1 MNSAKVTAIAN
12 WESSTCVKDVQ
23 SFLRF
28 ANFYWHFIKRFSQL
42 ASPLTALTQKDI
54 KFDWSS
60 AAEQAFQALKA
71 AFTSALIF
79 VMFNLNK
86 PSTVESDSS
95 DSVTG
100 EVLSQSDS
108 QGVLHSVI
116 YFSTCMS
123 SAECNYDIYNKE
135 LLAIIRAFEEW
146 RSELE
151 GAVKQ
156 VQVITDYK
164 NLEYFIIIKQLSC
177 HQSHWSEFLSR
188 FNFVIQYCPGK
199 LNSCADA
206 LICQSVNFPQN
217 DKDLQHA
224 CHQQLVIK
232 PHNLSTALKKHLS
245 LCSAAL
251 NPVLT
256 VEKVTDQD
264 QLQGLIITAYTENSL
279 TIEVIQALCTGA

>member
-1 MNSAKVTAIAN
+1 MDPAKVTAIAN
-12 WESSTCVKDVQ
+12 WESSICVKDVQ

-28 ANFYWHFIKRFSQL
+28 TNFYRRFIKGFSQL

-71 AFTSALIF
+71 AFTSALIL

-95 DSVTG
+95 NCVTE

-108 QGVLHSVI
+108 HEVLHSVV

-123 SAECNYDIYNKE
+123 SAECNYDIYSKE
-135 LLAIIRAFEEW
+135 LLAIIHTFKEW
-146 RSELE
+146 RLKLE
-151 GAVKQ
+151 GAAEQ
-156 VQVITDYK
+156 VQVITDHK
-164 NLEYFIIIKQLSC
+164 NLEYFMITKQLSC
-177 HQSHWSEFLSR
+177 RQAHWSEFLSR
-188 FNFVIQYCPGK
+188 FNFVIQYHPGK

-206 LICQSVNFPQN
+206 LTCWSVNFPQN
-217 DKDLQHA
+217 DKDLWHT

-232 PHNLSTALKKHLS
+232 SHNLSTALKKHLS
-245 LCSAAL
+245 LYPAAL
-251 NPVLT
+251 NLVLT
-256 VEKVTDQD
+256 VEKVTD
-264 QLQGLIITAYTENSL
+264 
-279 TIEVIQALCTGA
+279 